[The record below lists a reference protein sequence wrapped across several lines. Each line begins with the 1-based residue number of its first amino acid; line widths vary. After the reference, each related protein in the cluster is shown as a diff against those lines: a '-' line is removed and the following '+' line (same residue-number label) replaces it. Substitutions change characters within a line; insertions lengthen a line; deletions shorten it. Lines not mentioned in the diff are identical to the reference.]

1 MDEPDEL
8 HIAIFPWLAFGHII
22 PFLELAKLIAQRGHK
37 ISFIST
43 PRNIQRLPT
52 IPPNLTPRINL
63 VSLALPHVENL
74 PNNAEATADLP
85 FDKIPYLKIAYD
97 RLQDSLFHFLH
108 SSSPDWIIFDFAPY
122 WLPEIA
128 TKLGISGVLF
138 SIFGAWT
145 ISFAGASYSAML
157 NDDDPRTE
165 PQHFTVPPKW
175 VTFPSKVAFRIH
187 EAKRFL
193 DQIEVNSSGV
203 TDVFRWGSVLAGC
216 DVIAVRSCLE
226 LEADFL
232 RLVEDLHCKPV
243 IPVGLVQPPAQ
254 FSEGGVDEKWVTI
267 SEWLDKQ
274 TQGSVVYIAFGSE
287 LTMNQDEITELAL
300 GLELSGLPFFWAMG
314 NRDDSVRLPD
324 GFDERVKGRGVVWT
338 SWAPQLRI
346 MAHESV
352 GGFLTHCGY
361 SSVIEALS
369 FGLALIMLP
378 FAIDQG
384 LIARVF
390 EGKKVGIE
398 VPRDEQDGSFTRNS
412 VAESLRLVIVD
423 KEGSAYRKN
432 AKQQMVTLF
441 GDRSISDRYMDQ
453 FVAFLRS
460 HRKLPAV
467 INNDLTTHSP
477 N

>member
-1 MDEPDEL
+1 
-8 HIAIFPWLAFGHII
+8 
-22 PFLELAKLIAQRGHK
+22 
-37 ISFIST
+37 
-43 PRNIQRLPT
+43 
-52 IPPNLTPRINL
+52 
-63 VSLALPHVENL
+63 
-74 PNNAEATADLP
+74 
-85 FDKIPYLKIAYD
+85 
-97 RLQDSLFHFLH
+97 
-108 SSSPDWIIFDFAPY
+108 
-122 WLPEIA
+122 
-128 TKLGISGVLF
+128 
-138 SIFGAWT
+138 
-145 ISFAGASYSAML
+145 
-157 NDDDPRTE
+157 
-165 PQHFTVPPKW
+165 
-175 VTFPSKVAFRIH
+175 
-187 EAKRFL
+187 
-193 DQIEVNSSGV
+193 
-203 TDVFRWGSVLAGC
+203 VLAGC

-243 IPVGLVQPPAQ
+243 IPVGLLPPPAQ
-254 FSEGGVDEKWVTI
+254 CSEGGVDEKWVTI

-287 LTMNQDEITELAL
+287 LTINQDEITELAL
-300 GLELSGLPFFWAMG
+300 GLELSGLPFFWALR
-314 NRDDSVRLPD
+314 NQDDSVRLPD
-324 GFDERVKGRGVVWT
+324 GFDERGKGRGVVWT

-352 GGFLTHCGY
+352 GGFLTHCGF
-361 SSVIEALS
+361 SSVAEALS

-390 EGKKVGIE
+390 EEKKVGIE

-423 KEGSAYRKN
+423 KEGSAYREN

-441 GDRSISDRYMDQ
+441 GDKSISDRCMDQ

-467 INNDLTTHSP
+467 INNDLPTHSP

>member
-1 MDEPDEL
+1 M
-8 HIAIFPWLAFGHII
+8 FPWLAFGHII

-43 PRNIQRLPT
+43 PRNIQRLPS

-63 VSLALPHVENL
+63 
-74 PNNAEATADLP
+74 
-85 FDKIPYLKIAYD
+85 
-97 RLQDSLFHFLH
+97 

-128 TKLGISGVLF
+128 TKLGISGVFF

-145 ISFAGASYSAML
+145 ISFAGPSYSAML
-157 NDDDPRTE
+157 TGDDPRTE

-187 EAKRFL
+187 EAKRFF
-193 DQIEVNSSGV
+193 DHIEVNSSGV
-203 TDVFRWGSVLAGC
+203 SDSFRMGSVLAGC
-216 DVIAVRSCLE
+216 DVIAIRSCSE

-243 IPVGLVQPPAQ
+243 IPVRLLPPPAQ
-254 FSEGGVDEKWVTI
+254 FSEGGVDEK
-267 SEWLDKQ
+267 
-274 TQGSVVYIAFGSE
+274 
-287 LTMNQDEITELAL
+287 
-300 GLELSGLPFFWAMG
+300 
-314 NRDDSVRLPD
+314 
-324 GFDERVKGRGVVWT
+324 
-338 SWAPQLRI
+338 
-346 MAHESV
+346 
-352 GGFLTHCGY
+352 
-361 SSVIEALS
+361 
-369 FGLALIMLP
+369 
-378 FAIDQG
+378 
-384 LIARVF
+384 VF
-390 EGKKVGIE
+390 EEKKVGIE

-423 KEGSAYRKN
+423 KEGSAYREN
-432 AKQQMVTLF
+432 AKQQMATLF
-441 GDRSISDRYMDQ
+441 GDETISDRCMDQ

-467 INNDLTTHSP
+467 IDNDLPTHAP

>member
-1 MDEPDEL
+1 MACFRSNNP
-8 HIAIFPWLAFGHII
+8 
-22 PFLELAKLIAQRGHK
+22 
-37 ISFIST
+37 ISRARQASSSKGSQDLLYIYSKKH
-43 PRNIQRLPT
+43 PT
-52 IPPNLTPRINL
+52 FTNYIYLQINLTPRINL

-85 FDKIPYLKIAYD
+85 FDKIPYLKEAYD
-97 RLQDSLFHFLH
+97 GLQDSLFHFLH

-128 TKLGISGVLF
+128 TKLGISSVFF
-138 SIFGAWT
+138 SIFNAWT
-145 ISFAGASYSAML
+145 ISFSGPSSSAML
-157 NDDDPRTE
+157 NGDDPRTE
-165 PQHFTVPPKW
+165 PQHLTVPPKW

-187 EAKRFL
+187 EAKRLL

-243 IPVGLVQPPAQ
+243 IPVGLPPSTQ
-254 FSEGGVDEKWVTI
+254 SRESGVDEKWVTI

-287 LTMNQDEITELAL
+287 LTINQNEITELAL
-300 GLELSGLPFFWAMG
+300 GLELSGLPFFWALR

-324 GFDERVKGRGVVWT
+324 GFEERVKGRGVVWT

-352 GGFLTHCGY
+352 GGFLTHCGF
-361 SSVIEALS
+361 SSVAEALS
-369 FGLALIMLP
+369 FGIALMMLP

-384 LIARVF
+384 SIARVF
-390 EGKKVGIE
+390 EEKKVGIE

-423 KEGSAYRKN
+423 KEGSAYREN
-432 AKQQMVTLF
+432 AKQQMVTLLIIKKKS
-441 GDRSISDRYMDQ
+441 GTSSNTSN
-453 FVAFLRS
+453 V
-460 HRKLPAV
+460 KLKAK
-467 INNDLTTHSP
+467 IIGRHGWLAGIRLKSNQ
-477 N
+477 

>member
-1 MDEPDEL
+1 M
-8 HIAIFPWLAFGHII
+8 FPWLAFGHII

-43 PRNIQRLPT
+43 PRNIQRLPS
-52 IPPNLTPRINL
+52 IPPNLTPRINF

-85 FDKIPYLKIAYD
+85 FDKIPYLKEAYD

-145 ISFAGASYSAML
+145 ISFAGPSYG
-157 NDDDPRTE
+157 DDPRTE

-175 VTFPSKVAFRIH
+175 VPFPSKVAFRIH
-187 EAKRFL
+187 EAKRFF
-193 DQIEVNSSGV
+193 DHTEVNSSGV
-203 TDVFRWGSVLAGC
+203 SDSFRSGSVLAGC

-243 IPVGLVQPPAQ
+243 IPVGLLPPSAQ
-254 FSEGGVDEKWVTI
+254 FSEGGVEEKWVTI
-267 SEWLDKQ
+267 REWLDKQ

-287 LTMNQDEITELAL
+287 LTMNQNEITELAL
-300 GLELSGLPFFWAMG
+300 GLELSGLPFFWAFR

-324 GFDERVKGRGVVWT
+324 GFEERVKGRGVVWT

-390 EGKKVGIE
+390 EEKKVGIE
-398 VPRDEQDGSFTRNS
+398 VPRDEEDGSFTRNS
-412 VAESLRLVIVD
+412 VAESLRMVVVD
-423 KEGSAYRKN
+423 KEGSAYREN
-432 AKQQMVTLF
+432 AKQQMATLF
-441 GDRSISDRYMDQ
+441 GDETISDRCMDQ

-460 HRKLPAV
+460 HRKLPSDV
-467 INNDLTTHSP
+467 SSGF
-477 N
+477 